1 MAEAL
6 RKLRNGV
13 AYERPIEV
21 EGQIDEL
28 AALTGEERLRR
39 LAILDRKDPHYVASE
54 CLVYFL
60 RRLRGNTPRQ
70 YDTLYKILL
79 RRVTSV
85 LPGGWRRE
93 NGPVVSSEERAASAA
108 LARFKE
114 ILAADYNG
122 YDDRLDFFEIRFGN
136 AVASLR
142 RTAQSKERKADGREA
157 QLPEEP
163 DAADAIQ
170 ASASGFN
177 PLASD
182 RYSDPV
188 YRIRLRAAIGA
199 LPEDQRMAFLLD
211 WQGVPFTSNDPD
223 IATVGSFI
231 GCGEQAARQ
240 KRDRAREAIRIALE
254 GDDE

>member
-6 RKLRNGV
+6 RKLRDGV

-21 EGQIDEL
+21 EGQIDEI

-39 LAILDRKDPHYVASE
+39 LAILDRNDPHYVASE

-93 NGPVVSSEERAASAA
+93 SGPVVSSEERVASAA
-108 LARFKE
+108 LARFRE

-122 YDDRLDFFEIRFGN
+122 YDDRLDFFESDSVTPWPRCAGPRSRKS
-136 AVASLR
+136 AR
-142 RTAQSKERKADGREA
+142 RTEGRRSCPTNQMPRIQSRR
-157 QLPEEP
+157 LHR
-163 DAADAIQ
+163 
-170 ASASGFN
+170 AS
-177 PLASD
+177 
-182 RYSDPV
+182 
-188 YRIRLRAAIGA
+188 IRLPPINIPILSTGFACGRRLVRCRRISAWRFFSTGK
-199 LPEDQRMAFLLD
+199 
-211 WQGVPFTSNDPD
+211 
-223 IATVGSFI
+223 
-231 GCGEQAARQ
+231 GCPLHPTIQISR
-240 KRDRAREAIRIALE
+240 L
-254 GDDE
+254 

>member
-6 RKLRNGV
+6 RKLRDGV
-13 AYERPIEV
+13 AYERPIKV

-28 AALTGEERLRR
+28 AALTGEERFRR
-39 LAILDRKDPHYVASE
+39 LAILDRNDPHYVASE
-54 CLVYFL
+54 CLLYFL
-60 RRLRGNTPRQ
+60 RRLRGNSPRN
-70 YDTLYKILL
+70 YEVLYKILL

-93 NGPVVSSEERAASAA
+93 SGPVVSSEERAASAA
-108 LARFKE
+108 LGRFVE

-122 YDDRLDFFEIRFGN
+122 YDDRLDFFEVMFGA

-142 RTAQSKERKADGREA
+142 RTALSKERKADGREA
-157 QLPEEP
+157 QLPDEP
-163 DAADAIQ
+163 DAVDRIQ
-170 ASASGFN
+170 TSTSGFN
-177 PLASD
+177 PLAHD
-182 RYSDPV
+182 KYSDPV
-188 YRIRLRAAIGA
+188 YRIRLRAAIDA
-199 LPEDQRMAFLLD
+199 LPEDQRMALLLD